1 MCLTRGQKTS
11 IFWVCFF
18 AAASFLFPTH
28 LYAETNFS
36 ILITSNLQGKFSLEL
51 ENQDTTDPMLV
62 LGQNIVADRN
72 QGAELYLDL
81 GNALYPGSLSK
92 YSSGAIMVDF
102 LDYFSCAALLIS
114 SKDLQVGAKNLEFM
128 QQSKNIRF
136 VSANI
141 MQEGKPLF
149 APWFSVDIKGTR
161 VAFLGIS
168 SPKVR
173 FDMAEKELYDF
184 SLAEAAAALAQPIAQ
199 IQAEGIEHLV
209 LLSGHTLRD
218 TAQILETYPQI
229 SLALCGGDYSDR
241 FLGGKAARIDLT
253 DGRSIVMAANRAE
266 YYHLKLV
273 LGATLKVETFEAKQI
288 QPIPTNDFLYAEFK
302 NRLTLWKEKFLEEE
316 GSLVAELS
324 DMEYGVND
332 LNFAHLLRDRFNCEL
347 GVVAENTINRVSVKE
362 AVRRADFLSMV
373 NRDYNVFVLSLTGAE
388 IKKVSKHGEEL
399 VIAGLE
405 EGEQLEIQG
414 TAVAGSRHY
423 RIAASQLAMQKMQR
437 LLKKR
442 LDYSNTWMTVT
453 ELLVEDL
460 KEQQTILRQDFDY
473 LDRRFR
479 TTIDASLSN
488 FIEDSN
494 VTRGKNIDTPSGQ
507 PSKSYTKWG
516 LENSIDFTL
525 YNKYHRFV
533 FTPYMFYS
541 RQDERYLK
549 NILRG
554 TLLYEYNL
562 SDTYKP
568 YNKLRYDTVVKE
580 ENGLRPSFLRETMGI
595 SAEYKYFN
603 GKLGLGFEQQLQDPS
618 EAAMYGVELII
629 DASFPFLSHFT
640 YTFDLD
646 TFTGALVEN
655 GSPWQTRSEIN
666 NGISA
671 AINSYMSVSFRHKY
685 FFYNEGETG
694 ERYQSSQFITSL
706 DFKKNWKF
714 W

>member
-1 MCLTRGQKTS
+1 VG
-11 IFWVCFF
+11 FF
-18 AAASFLFPTH
+18 AAAFFLFAAPVC
-28 LYAETNFS
+28 AETNFS
-36 ILITSNLQGKFSLEL
+36 ILITSNLQGEFSLDL
-51 ENQDTTDPMLV
+51 ENQDTTDPLLV
-62 LGQNIVADRN
+62 LGQNIIADRSK
-72 QGAELYLDL
+72 GAELYLDL
-81 GNALYPGSLSK
+81 GNALYPGSLAK

-102 LDYFSCAALLIS
+102 LDYFSCAAVLVS
-114 SKDLQVGAKNLEFM
+114 SKDLQVGTKNLEFM
-128 QQSKNIRF
+128 QKSKNVRF

-141 MQEGKPLF
+141 MQAGKPLF
-149 APWFSVDIKGTR
+149 IPWFSADIKGTR

-184 SLAEAAAALAQPIAQ
+184 SLADAVKVLARPIKE

-218 TAQILETYPQI
+218 TAQILEIYPDI
-229 SLALCGGDYSDR
+229 SMALCGGDYSDH

-253 DGRSIVMAANRAE
+253 DGRSIVMAADRAE

-273 LGATLKVETFEAKQI
+273 LGDTLKVEAFEARQI
-288 QPIPTNDFLYAEFK
+288 QPIPTSNFRYQEFK

-332 LNFAHLLRDRFNCEL
+332 LNFAQLLRDRFNCEL
-347 GVVAENTINRVSVKE
+347 GVVEENTINKVSVKE

-373 NRDYNVFVLSLTGAE
+373 NRDYNIFVLSLTGAE
-388 IKKVSKHGEEL
+388 VRKVYNHGEGL

-414 TAVAGSRHY
+414 TAVAEGRRY
-423 RIAASQLAMQKMQR
+423 RLAASQLAMQKIQR
-437 LLKKR
+437 LLRKR

-453 ELLVEDL
+453 ELLVDDL
-460 KEQQTILRQDFDY
+460 KGQRTILRKDYDY

-479 TTIDASLSN
+479 TTVDVALSN
-488 FIEDSN
+488 FIEDSS
-494 VTRGKNIDTPSGQ
+494 VTKGDSIETPSGQ

-516 LENSIDFTL
+516 LENSIDVAV

-533 FTPYMFYS
+533 FSPYMFYS
-541 RQDERYLK
+541 RQDESYLK

-554 TLLYEYNL
+554 TFLYEYSL

-568 YNKLRYDTVVKE
+568 YNKLRYDTVVE
-580 ENGLRPSFLRETMGI
+580 EVDGLRPSFLRETMGI
-595 SAEYKYFN
+595 SAEYKYFS

-618 EAAMYGVELII
+618 EAAMYGVELIV
-629 DASFPFLSHFT
+629 DASIPFLTHFT

-646 TFTGALVEN
+646 TFTGALAGN
-655 GSPWQTRSEIN
+655 GSPWQTRSEIS

-671 AINSYMSVSFRHKY
+671 AINSYMSLSFRHKY

-694 ERYQSSQFITSL
+694 ERYRSSQFITSL